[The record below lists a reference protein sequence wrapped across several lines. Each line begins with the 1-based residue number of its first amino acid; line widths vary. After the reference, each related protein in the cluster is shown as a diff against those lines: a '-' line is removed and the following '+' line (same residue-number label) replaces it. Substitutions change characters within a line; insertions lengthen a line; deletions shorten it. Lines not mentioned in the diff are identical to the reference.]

1 MIVII
6 FDMVIFKNRVYE
18 NFMPSTP
25 ETIMSQTLNP
35 KSDFANRMSAAYPS
49 FSKSYRRIAD
59 FVLAKPLD
67 VVAMSIE
74 GLAHASGSSTATITR
89 FVRAAGY
96 SGYGEFREKIVS
108 DFQFSPSVNRLNSA
122 ENAQSGQQS
131 AYLHTVLA
139 DCSDNIK
146 DTIANIDTPS
156 SEAFIEAI
164 INARR
169 IIILGTGASH
179 YAATLLEEGLALYTE
194 KNVSNILSRGAS
206 QYSNNFVR
214 SVDEGDVV
222 IAISMP
228 RYSNNTV
235 QLSKAAKQKGAVIL
249 AITDSPTSPLVQVAD
264 TIFFAPAR
272 NRLLPNSPAAIF
284 ALADAI
290 VTAVAA
296 RRPDIVASTI
306 GSPPEDLFL

>member
-1 MIVII
+1 
-6 FDMVIFKNRVYE
+6 
-18 NFMPSTP
+18 
-25 ETIMSQTLNP
+25 MSQTLNP

-59 FVLAKPLD
+59 FVLARPLD

-74 GLAHASGSSTATITR
+74 GLAQSSGSSTATITR

-108 DFQFSPSVNRLNSA
+108 DFQFETSDNNKNCP
-122 ENAQSGQQS
+122 ENHENGLKKSF
-131 AYLHTVLA
+131 LHTALS
-139 DCSDNIK
+139 DSSDNIR
-146 DTIANIDTPS
+146 DTIANIDAAS
-156 SEAFIEAI
+156 SEAFIEAL

-194 KNVSNILSRGAS
+194 KNVINVLSRGAS
-206 QYSNNFVR
+206 QYANNFVR
-214 SVDEGDVV
+214 SVDDGDVV

-249 AITDSPTSPLVQVAD
+249 AITDSPTSPLVPVAD
-264 TIFFAPAR
+264 VIFFAPAR

-290 VTAVAA
+290 VTAVAEC
-296 RRPDIVASTI
+296 RPDIVASTI
-306 GSPPEDLFL
+306 GTTPDDLFL

>member
-1 MIVII
+1 
-6 FDMVIFKNRVYE
+6 
-18 NFMPSTP
+18 
-25 ETIMSQTLNP
+25 MSQTLNP

-59 FVLAKPLD
+59 FVLARPLD

-74 GLAHASGSSTATITR
+74 GLAQSSGSSTATITR

-96 SGYGEFREKIVS
+96 SGYGEFREKIVT
-108 DFQFSPSVNRLNSA
+108 DFQFETSESSKTGT
-122 ENAQSGQQS
+122 ENADHSQQKPF
-131 AYLHTVLA
+131 LHTALA
-139 DCSDNIK
+139 DSSDNIR
-146 DTIANIDTPS
+146 DTIANIDAAA
-156 SEAFIEAI
+156 SEAFIEAL

-194 KNVSNILSRGAS
+194 KNVTNVLSRGAS
-206 QYSNNFVR
+206 QYANNFVR

-249 AITDSPTSPLVQVAD
+249 AITDSPVSPLVPVAD
-264 TIFFAPAR
+264 VIFFAPAR

>member
-1 MIVII
+1 
-6 FDMVIFKNRVYE
+6 
-18 NFMPSTP
+18 
-25 ETIMSQTLNP
+25 MSQTLNP

-59 FVLAKPLD
+59 FVLARPLD

-74 GLAHASGSSTATITR
+74 GLAQSSGSSTATITR

-96 SGYGEFREKIVS
+96 SGYGEFREKIVT
-108 DFQFSPSVNRLNSA
+108 DFQFETSENSKTGT
-122 ENAQSGQQS
+122 ENADNGQQKPF
-131 AYLHTVLA
+131 LHTALA
-139 DCSDNIK
+139 DSSDNIR
-146 DTIANIDTPS
+146 DTIANIDAAA
-156 SEAFIEAI
+156 SEAFIEAL

-194 KNVSNILSRGAS
+194 KNVTNVLSRGAS
-206 QYSNNFVR
+206 QYANNFIR

-249 AITDSPTSPLVQVAD
+249 AITDSPVSPLVPVAD
-264 TIFFAPAR
+264 VIFFAPAR

>member
-1 MIVII
+1 
-6 FDMVIFKNRVYE
+6 
-18 NFMPSTP
+18 
-25 ETIMSQTLNP
+25 MSQTLNP

-59 FVLAKPLD
+59 FVLARPLD

-74 GLAHASGSSTATITR
+74 GLAQSSGSSTATITR

-108 DFQFSPSVNRLNSA
+108 DFQFETSENSKTGTESA
-122 ENAQSGQQS
+122 DNSQQKPF
-131 AYLHTVLA
+131 LHTALA
-139 DCSDNIK
+139 DSSDNIR
-146 DTIANIDTPS
+146 DTIANIDADS
-156 SEAFIEAI
+156 SEAFIEAL

-194 KNVSNILSRGAS
+194 KSVSNILSRGAS

-249 AITDSPTSPLVQVAD
+249 AITDSPVSPLVPVAD
-264 TIFFAPAR
+264 VIFFAPAR

>member
-1 MIVII
+1 
-6 FDMVIFKNRVYE
+6 
-18 NFMPSTP
+18 
-25 ETIMSQTLNP
+25 MSQTLNP

-59 FVLAKPLD
+59 FVLARPLD

-74 GLAHASGSSTATITR
+74 GLAQSSGSSTATITR

-108 DFQFSPSVNRLNSA
+108 DFQFETSDNNKNSP
-122 ENAQSGQQS
+122 ENHENGLKKSF
-131 AYLHTVLA
+131 LHTALS
-139 DCSDNIK
+139 DSSDNIR
-146 DTIANIDTPS
+146 DTIANIDAAS
-156 SEAFIEAI
+156 SEAFIEAL

-194 KNVSNILSRGAS
+194 KNVINVLSRGAS
-206 QYSNNFVR
+206 QYANNFVR
-214 SVDEGDVV
+214 SVDDGDVV

-249 AITDSPTSPLVQVAD
+249 AITDSPTSPLVPVAD
-264 TIFFAPAR
+264 VIFFAPAR

-290 VTAVAA
+290 VTAVAEC
-296 RRPDIVASTI
+296 RPDIVASTI
-306 GSPPEDLFL
+306 GTTPDDLFL

>member
-1 MIVII
+1 
-6 FDMVIFKNRVYE
+6 
-18 NFMPSTP
+18 
-25 ETIMSQTLNP
+25 MSQTLNP

-59 FVLAKPLD
+59 FVLARPLD

-74 GLAHASGSSTATITR
+74 GLAQSSGSSTATITR

-108 DFQFSPSVNRLNSA
+108 DFQFETSENSLNGA
-122 ENAQSGQQS
+122 ENTETGQQKPF
-131 AYLHTVLA
+131 LHTALA
-139 DCSDNIK
+139 DSSDNIR
-146 DTIANIDTPS
+146 DTITNIDAAS
-156 SEAFIEAI
+156 SEAFIEAL

-194 KNVSNILSRGAS
+194 KNVTNVLSRGAT
-206 QYSNNFVR
+206 QYANNFVR

-249 AITDSPTSPLVQVAD
+249 AITDSPTSPLVPVAD

-306 GSPPEDLFL
+306 EIPPEDLFL

>member
-1 MIVII
+1 
-6 FDMVIFKNRVYE
+6 
-18 NFMPSTP
+18 
-25 ETIMSQTLNP
+25 MSQTLNP

-59 FVLAKPLD
+59 FVLARPLD

-74 GLAHASGSSTATITR
+74 GLAQSSGSSTATITR

-108 DFQFSPSVNRLNSA
+108 DFQFEASENNKNSP
-122 ENAQSGQQS
+122 ENHENGLKKSF
-131 AYLHTVLA
+131 LHTALS
-139 DCSDNIK
+139 DSSDNIR
-146 DTIANIDTPS
+146 DAIANIDAAS
-156 SEAFIEAI
+156 SAAFIEAL

-194 KNVSNILSRGAS
+194 KNVINVLSRGAS
-206 QYSNNFVR
+206 QYANNFVR
-214 SVDEGDVV
+214 SVDDGDVV

-249 AITDSPTSPLVQVAD
+249 AITDSPTSPLVPVAD
-264 TIFFAPAR
+264 VIFFAPAR

-290 VTAVAA
+290 VTAVAEC
-296 RRPDIVASTI
+296 RPDIVASTI
-306 GSPPEDLFL
+306 GTTPDDLFL

>member
-1 MIVII
+1 
-6 FDMVIFKNRVYE
+6 
-18 NFMPSTP
+18 
-25 ETIMSQTLNP
+25 MSQTLNP

-59 FVLAKPLD
+59 FVLARPLD

-74 GLAHASGSSTATITR
+74 GLAQCSGSSTATITR

-108 DFQFSPSVNRLNSA
+108 DFQFETPENDHNSV
-122 ENAQSGQQS
+122 ENCDNGLKKSF
-131 AYLHTVLA
+131 LHTALS
-139 DCSDNIK
+139 DSSDNIK
-146 DTIANIDTPS
+146 DTITNIDTAS
-156 SEAFIEAI
+156 SEAFIEAL

-194 KNVSNILSRGAS
+194 KNVTNVLSRGAS
-206 QYSNNFVR
+206 QYANNFVR

-249 AITDSPTSPLVQVAD
+249 AITDSPTSPLVPVAD
-264 TIFFAPAR
+264 VIFFAPAR

-290 VTAVAA
+290 VTAVAE

-306 GSPPEDLFL
+306 GTAPDDLFL

>member
-1 MIVII
+1 
-6 FDMVIFKNRVYE
+6 
-18 NFMPSTP
+18 
-25 ETIMSQTLNP
+25 MSQTLNP

-59 FVLAKPLD
+59 FVLARPLD

-74 GLAHASGSSTATITR
+74 GLAQSSGSSTATITR

-96 SGYGEFREKIVS
+96 SGYGEFREKIVT
-108 DFQFSPSVNRLNSA
+108 DFQFETSENSKTGT
-122 ENAQSGQQS
+122 ENADNGQQKPF
-131 AYLHTVLA
+131 LHTALA
-139 DCSDNIK
+139 DSSDNIR
-146 DTIANIDTPS
+146 DTIANIDAAA
-156 SEAFIEAI
+156 SEAFIEAL

-194 KNVSNILSRGAS
+194 KNVTNVLSRGAS
-206 QYSNNFVR
+206 QYANNFVR

-249 AITDSPTSPLVQVAD
+249 AITDSPVSPLVPVAD
-264 TIFFAPAR
+264 VIFFAPAR